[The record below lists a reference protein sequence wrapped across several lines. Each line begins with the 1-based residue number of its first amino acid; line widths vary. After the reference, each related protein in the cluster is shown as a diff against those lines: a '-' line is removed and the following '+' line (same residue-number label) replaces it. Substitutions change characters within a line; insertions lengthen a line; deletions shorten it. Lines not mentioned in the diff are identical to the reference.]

1 MVLDMEGKPRGAHSA
16 TKIGYES
23 QSLFIRSPSVALV
36 QLRMPVNQ
44 SSMPIPSIPCM
55 LNLGISSSLQEY
67 PAPPLLSL
75 FLTWK
80 HGTPSLARSAV
91 GGLTLFE

>member
-55 LNLGISSSLQEY
+55 LNLGISSSARV
-67 PAPPLLSL
+67 PCSTPPEFIFDMEAWHSQFSTLSCWGIEPL
-75 FLTWK
+75 
-80 HGTPSLARSAV
+80 
-91 GGLTLFE
+91 